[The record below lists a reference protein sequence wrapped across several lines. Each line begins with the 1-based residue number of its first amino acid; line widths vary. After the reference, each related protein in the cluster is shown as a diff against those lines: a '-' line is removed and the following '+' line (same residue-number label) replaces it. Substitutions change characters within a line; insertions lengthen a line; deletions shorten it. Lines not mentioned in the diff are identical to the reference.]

1 MRRISWIDLRMRW
14 MSWRRARL
22 GFFGRRLV
30 GLMLDG
36 SHHGKCE
43 HDERDVTM
51 PAMPRSGFVVVEP
64 ELVLGSL
71 KAVLDRPARPSTLTS
86 ELIDVPAEHLVV
98 KLARSPL
105 RYYV

>member
-1 MRRISWIDLRMRW
+1 VCRRLAAGGRDGTTDCIASCECGMYGGC
-14 MSWRRARL
+14 ARL
-22 GFFGRRLV
+22 CFFGRRLV

-36 SHHGKCE
+36 SHHGKGE

-71 KAVLDRPARPSTLTS
+71 KAVLDRPAVAFDADKCL
-86 ELIDVPAEHLVV
+86 D
-98 KLARSPL
+98 
-105 RYYV
+105 